1 MNKYIVVA
9 AVPNNA
15 QSATVAV
22 TSGTAAWITSDIT
35 MAVFGIPASVLFA
48 VFCGAVIAIRF
59 LPEVTRWTWASQIGI
74 GTVAGGY
81 ATPLAAEMIKTD
93 HVNSIGAALGFLSY
107 FILSKAFTWVEK
119 FTNKKV
125 EG

>member
-1 MNKYIVVA
+1 MNKYLVVA
-9 AVPNNA
+9 AVPA
-15 QSATVAV
+15 EAKAASIAV
-22 TSGTAAWITSDIT
+22 TSGAASWLTADAA
-35 MAVFGIPASVLFA
+35 MAIFGIPASVLFA

-81 ATPLAAEMIKTD
+81 ATPLAAELVKTD
-93 HVNSIGAALGFLSY
+93 HVNSLGAAVGFLSY
-107 FILSKAFTWVEK
+107 FILSNAFTWVKK
-119 FTNKKV
+119 FTDKKV